1 MERTLQQ
8 HINDD
13 QNEIESGVAS
23 SQRRRHLESELDDLI
38 KYQQNHPTEEKDPS
52 PLELFCDLNPE
63 EPECR
68 IYD

>member
-1 MERTLQQ
+1 MKRTLQQ

-13 QNEIESGVAS
+13 ENEIESGVAS
-23 SQRRRHLESELDDLI
+23 SQRRRHLESELNDLK

-52 PLELFCDLNPE
+52 PLELFCDLNPD